1 MSSAWVL
8 ELLLRS
14 EAGRLTICSDRAEI
28 QGSHHVESLGLTE
41 RYDVRANIE
50 WSAGPGVRERPFPH
64 RASCDDG
71 CWALQLA
78 DGSRTGCVWN
88 AMCRGGRWCATH
100 A

>member
-1 MSSAWVL
+1 MSSHGVL

-41 RYDVRANIE
+41 RYDVLANIE
-50 WSAGPGVRERPFPH
+50 WSAGPGVRECPFPH
-64 RASCDDG
+64 HATCDDG
-71 CWALQLA
+71 WWVLQLA
-78 DGSRTGCVWN
+78 DGSRTGCARSVV
-88 AMCRGGRWCATH
+88 CRGGRWCATH